1 MDADP
6 RLEVVA
12 DGREDETVVDTC
24 DETVVDTCDE
34 TVVDTCD
41 ATTVTD
47 GLETGTSELVV
58 LDSMDGRRSAET
70 GGEGEATTVL
80 GDLVLVLELP

>member
-1 MDADP
+1 MTDADP
-6 RLEVVA
+6 RLEVGA
-12 DGREDETVVDTC
+12 DGREETVVDTC
-24 DETVVDTCDE
+24 GE
-34 TVVDTCD
+34 
-41 ATTVTD
+41 TD
-47 GLETGTSELVV
+47 GLGTGTLELVL

>member
-1 MDADP
+1 MDTDP
-6 RLEVVA
+6 RLAEVVVA
-12 DGREDETVVDTC
+12 GRE
-24 DETVVDTCDE
+24 DE

-47 GLETGTSELVV
+47 GLETGTLELV
-58 LDSMDGRRSAET
+58 LFDSMDGRRSAET
-70 GGEGEATTVL
+70 GGEGEGTTVL

>member
-6 RLEVVA
+6 RLEVVVA
-12 DGREDETVVDTC
+12 DGRE
-24 DETVVDTCDE
+24 DE

-47 GLETGTSELVV
+47 GLETDTLELIV
-58 LDSMDGRRSAET
+58 LDSMDGRRSTET